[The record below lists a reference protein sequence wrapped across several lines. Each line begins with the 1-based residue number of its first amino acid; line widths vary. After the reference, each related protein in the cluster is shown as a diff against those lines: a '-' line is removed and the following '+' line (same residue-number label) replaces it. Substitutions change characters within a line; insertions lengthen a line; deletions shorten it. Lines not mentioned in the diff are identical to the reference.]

1 MRSCT
6 SPTSLL
12 TKHLITLN
20 KSRMT
25 KDGATIELQQPLGQ
39 ADGASGTSD
48 VAKEEVSYHH
58 GNEND
63 QADMARLGKKQ
74 RLDVREEQT
83 WYAAS
88 HS

>member
-1 MRSCT
+1 
-6 SPTSLL
+6 
-12 TKHLITLN
+12 
-20 KSRMT
+20 MT